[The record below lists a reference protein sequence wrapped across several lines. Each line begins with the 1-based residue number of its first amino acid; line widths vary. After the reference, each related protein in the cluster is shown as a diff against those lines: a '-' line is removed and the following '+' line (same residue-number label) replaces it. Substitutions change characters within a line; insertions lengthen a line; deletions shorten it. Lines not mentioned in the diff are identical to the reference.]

1 MDNACPLRITAAAG
15 TKLAGASSQITVII
29 LICER
34 ILQPTYSKLQIFFA
48 FLIHAVSLD
57 QAFAHCPRFLTAGQK
72 PEPYLSP
79 SVADRPL
86 RPAKDHRL
94 GKLLPYQRPNPAQ
107 AHLKA
112 AFSLF

>member
-1 MDNACPLRITAAAG
+1 MRGQVTNLTFDIQQQIPPTNTLRPIILDNACPLRITAAAG

-57 QAFAHCPRFLTAGQK
+57 QAFAHCPKFLTAG
-72 PEPYLSP
+72 
-79 SVADRPL
+79 
-86 RPAKDHRL
+86 
-94 GKLLPYQRPNPAQ
+94 
-107 AHLKA
+107 
-112 AFSLF
+112 